1 MDHRKGE
8 AMTDIKLLAL
18 LNEYY
23 EEQISVVC
31 ALMCAMEDFE
41 RGYEESSWALLFMW
55 CEAKDRRNEL
65 FSKFKSDYPR
75 AVMLKEGYE

>member
-1 MDHRKGE
+1 
-8 AMTDIKLLAL
+8 MTNIKLLAL

-23 EEQISVVC
+23 EEQITVVC

-41 RGYEESSWALLFMW
+41 RGREESSWAQLFMW
-55 CEAKDRRNEL
+55 CEDKDRRDKL
-65 FSKFKSDYPR
+65 FIKFKNNYGR